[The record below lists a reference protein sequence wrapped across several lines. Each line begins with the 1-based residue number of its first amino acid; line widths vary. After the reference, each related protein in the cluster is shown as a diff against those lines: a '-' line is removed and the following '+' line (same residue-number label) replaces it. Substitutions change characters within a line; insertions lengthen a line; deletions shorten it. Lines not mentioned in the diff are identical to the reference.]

1 MEKATKKTKKP
12 LEPWQIEDAE
22 RLRALFKSRST
33 LSQLKFGSEFEIGN
47 QSMVYQYLSAIRPLN
62 IDVAKK
68 FATGLDCK
76 IDEFSPTLAGK
87 IASASVRISSSDKF
101 ASQGRAEALIK
112 NPKKTSPQLSEND
125 TIHFELYD
133 IQASAGPG
141 RTIKEHPQVLRQVS
155 VLESWARQTLGNRD
169 FSNVKLITANGTSMQ
184 GTIEN
189 GDVLF
194 VDISVKQF
202 DGDGIYVISRSDE
215 LHVKRLQRLHG
226 MRLAI
231 ISDNKSN
238 KTETLNAQEANEV
251 IICGRVLATW
261 NLKRLWM

>member
-1 MEKATKKTKKP
+1 MVKKSSTSVSEIAAFVK
-12 LEPWQIEDAE
+12 EARE
-22 RLRALFKSRST
+22 ALG
-33 LSQLKFGSEFEIGN
+33 LSQ
-47 QSMVYQYLSAIRPLN
+47 
-62 IDVAKK
+62 
-68 FATGLDCK
+68 
-76 IDEFSPTLAGK
+76 
-87 IASASVRISSSDKF
+87 
-101 ASQGRAEALIK
+101 EALGEIFGCTK
-112 NPKKTSPQLSEND
+112 GNISGWEKGLHEPRFAVLSELSKKSNVALPGIFDLPKKEFGLSDPANKKAD
-125 TIHFELYD
+125 TVIFELYD

-141 RTIKEHPQVLRQVS
+141 RTIKEHPQVLRQIS

-184 GTIEN
+184 GTIDN

-194 VDISVKQF
+194 VDVSIKQF

-231 ISDNKSN
+231 ISDNKQN

-251 IICGRVLATW
+251 IICGRVLAAW